1 MATTP
6 KDTPRKSMVAGAK
19 TAARTAAAKTPAD
32 AAKQAAAK
40 KAAAKKAA
48 AKNAAATKAAAKA
61 PATAP
66 GKPAAPKP
74 APKPAP
80 VEVKVKHK
88 LVRDSFTIPKTEY
101 VDLESLKLRAADLKR
116 PTKKS
121 ELIRAGIAVLKK
133 MGDKE
138 FLAAV
143 SGVPSL
149 KTGRPKLVEAK
160 KA

>member
-6 KDTPRKSMVAGAK
+6 KATPRKSMGAGAK
-19 TAARTAAAKTPAD
+19 TAARTGAAKTPTN
-32 AAKQAAAK
+32 AAK
-40 KAAAKKAA
+40 KAAAK
-48 AKNAAATKAAAKA
+48 KAAAKA

-66 GKPAAPKP
+66 GKPP

-80 VEVKVKHK
+80 VDVKVKHK
-88 LVRDSFTIPKTEY
+88 LVRDSFTIPKIEY
-101 VDLESLKLRAADLKR
+101 VVLESLKLRAADLKR

-149 KTGRPKLVEAK
+149 KTCLLYTSPSPRD
-160 KA
+160 

>member
-6 KDTPRKSMVAGAK
+6 KATPRKSMVAGAK
-19 TAARTAAAKTPAD
+19 TAARTAAAKTPTN
-32 AAKQAAAK
+32 AAK
-40 KAAAKKAA
+40 KAAAK
-48 AKNAAATKAAAKA
+48 KAAAKA

>member
-1 MATTP
+1 MTTTP
-6 KDTPRKSMVAGAK
+6 KKTAPRKATAVAK
-19 TAARTAAAKTPAD
+19 TAKPVTAR
-32 AAKQAAAK
+32 
-40 KAAAKKAA
+40 
-48 AKNAAATKAAAKA
+48 A
-61 PATAP
+61 PAPA
-66 GKPAAPKP
+66 KPAVKT

-88 LVRDSFTIPKTEY
+88 LVRDSFTIPKAEY
-101 VDLESLKLRAADLKR
+101 VVLDSLKVRAADLKR

-133 MGDKE
+133 MSDKE

-143 SGVPSL
+143 NGVQSL
-149 KTGRPKLVEAK
+149 KTGRPKLAEVK

>member
-6 KDTPRKSMVAGAK
+6 KPAPRKPM
-19 TAARTAAAKTPAD
+19 
-32 AAKQAAAK
+32 AAK
-40 KAAAKKAA
+40 KAPAKKAA
-48 AKNAAATKAAAKA
+48 VKKAAPPAKA
-61 PATAP
+61 PVKVPAKAP
-66 GKPAAPKP
+66 VKQA

-80 VEVKVKHK
+80 VEPKVKHK
-88 LVRDSFTIPKTEY
+88 LVRDSFTIPKAEY
-101 VDLESLKLRAADLKR
+101 VVLEGLKQRAADLKR

-143 SGVPSL
+143 GDVPSL
-149 KTGRPKLVEAK
+149 KTGRPKLAEAK

>member
-6 KDTPRKSMVAGAK
+6 KATPRKSMVAGAK
-19 TAARTAAAKTPAD
+19 TAARTAAAKTPAN
-32 AAKQAAAK
+32 AAK

-48 AKNAAATKAAAKA
+48 AKNAAAKA

-149 KTGRPKLVEAK
+149 KTGRPKLAEAK

>member
-66 GKPAAPKP
+66 GKPP

-80 VEVKVKHK
+80 VDVKVKHK

-149 KTGRPKLVEAK
+149 KTGRPKLAEAK

>member
-6 KDTPRKSMVAGAK
+6 KATPRKSMGAGAK
-19 TAARTAAAKTPAD
+19 TAARTGAAKTPAD
-32 AAKQAAAK
+32 AAK
-40 KAAAKKAA
+40 
-48 AKNAAATKAAAKA
+48 NAAAKA

-101 VDLESLKLRAADLKR
+101 VVLESLKVRAADLKR

>member
-6 KDTPRKSMVAGAK
+6 KATPRKSMVAGAK

-32 AAKQAAAK
+32 AAK

-48 AKNAAATKAAAKA
+48 AKKAAAKA

>member
-6 KDTPRKSMVAGAK
+6 KATPRKSMGAGAK
-19 TAARTAAAKTPAD
+19 TAARTGAAKTPAD
-32 AAKQAAAK
+32 AAK

-48 AKNAAATKAAAKA
+48 AKNAAAKA

-149 KTGRPKLVEAK
+149 KTGRPKLAEAK

>member
-6 KDTPRKSMVAGAK
+6 KATPRKSMVAGAK
-19 TAARTAAAKTPAD
+19 TAARTAAAKTPTN
-32 AAKQAAAK
+32 AAK
-40 KAAAKKAA
+40 KAAAK
-48 AKNAAATKAAAKA
+48 KAAAKA

-66 GKPAAPKP
+66 GKPP

-80 VEVKVKHK
+80 VEVKLKHK

>member
-6 KDTPRKSMVAGAK
+6 KAAPRKSMVAGAK
-19 TAARTAAAKTPAD
+19 TAARTAAAKTPAN
-32 AAKQAAAK
+32 AAKN
-40 KAAAKKAA
+40 AAAKKAA
-48 AKNAAATKAAAKA
+48 AKNAAAKA

-80 VEVKVKHK
+80 VELKVKHK

-149 KTGRPKLVEAK
+149 KTGRPKLAEAK

>member
-6 KDTPRKSMVAGAK
+6 KATPRKSMVAGAK
-19 TAARTAAAKTPAD
+19 TAARTAAAKTPAN
-32 AAKQAAAK
+32 AAK
-40 KAAAKKAA
+40 
-48 AKNAAATKAAAKA
+48 KAAAKA

-66 GKPAAPKP
+66 GKPP

-80 VEVKVKHK
+80 VDVKVKHK